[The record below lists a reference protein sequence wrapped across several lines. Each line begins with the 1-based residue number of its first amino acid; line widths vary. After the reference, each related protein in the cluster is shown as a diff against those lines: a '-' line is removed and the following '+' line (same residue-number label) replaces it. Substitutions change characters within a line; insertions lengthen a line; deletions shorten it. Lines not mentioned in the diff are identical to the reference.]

1 MDKPD
6 AVGRTEDVGLDN
18 IGHLRGE
25 VEVVEV
31 VVRIGKVGS

>member
-6 AVGRTEDVGLDN
+6 AVGRTEGVGFND
-18 IGHLRGE
+18 IGHVRGE

-31 VVRIGKVGS
+31 VVRAGKVGS